1 MSTVTQQSIVSTV
14 TQQPGVSTVTQQPG
28 VSTVTQQSGV
38 STVTQQSGVSTVTQQ
53 SGVSI
58 RVVAKT
64 LTIQTMCKKC
74 GFPLAVVRK
83 YSSQKMLCNS
93 TRWVSMQRV
102 ALHFL
107 RSLVFMFTV
116 YPKELGCIAYLRV
129 TVCVC
134 DSVRGKTLQLLDSN
148 PVQFLLCVLVLI
160 DAAVVVAEILI
171 DLHAVKSTSSAS

>member
-1 MSTVTQQSIVSTV
+1 MGSFGCGKKIQFSKNVIQLDALGFNAKSCVTFFEVIS
-14 TQQPGVSTVTQQPG
+14 
-28 VSTVTQQSGV
+28 
-38 STVTQQSGVSTVTQQ
+38 
-53 SGVSI
+53 
-58 RVVAKT
+58 
-64 LTIQTMCKKC
+64 
-74 GFPLAVVRK
+74 
-83 YSSQKMLCNS
+83 
-93 TRWVSMQRV
+93 
-102 ALHFL
+102 
-107 RSLVFMFTV
+107 FMFTV